1 MGGHLKERGQGGSGG
16 RKPARAA
23 DAVRWWRSL
32 SASQVGPGR
41 TAHACSRPCL
51 FPSCSRTH
59 SLSRAARSRGQSGS
73 ASELL
78 LCPPPAAPGPVR
90 GRPRG

>member
-1 MGGHLKERGQGGSGG
+1 MGGHLKERGQGRSGG

-23 DAVRWWRSL
+23 DAVRWWRSPSAAPHQL

-41 TAHACSRPCL
+41 TAHACSRPCF

-59 SLSRAARSRGQSGS
+59 GLSRAARSRGQSGTWP
-73 ASELL
+73 ERQRL
-78 LCPPPAAPGPVR
+78 
-90 GRPRG
+90 